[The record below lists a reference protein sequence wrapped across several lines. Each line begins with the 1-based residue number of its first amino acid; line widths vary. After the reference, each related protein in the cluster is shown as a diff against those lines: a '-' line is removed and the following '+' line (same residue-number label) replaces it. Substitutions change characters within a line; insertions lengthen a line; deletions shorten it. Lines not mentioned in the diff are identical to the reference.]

1 MHFLKSRLFSS
12 LGLAAGA
19 ALLTGFSGAF
29 VTSGVLAQSI
39 PSQWSNA
46 NFTPPANLGAPD
58 RTQAGGTRNGGGL
71 ELAALVPD
79 SNFGVTA
86 ADNTSVFIYLPSAR
100 DVSQMRE
107 LKFELVDESDRVVHE
122 ADYQVSGGEGILRL
136 VIPETNEEGEDLL
149 VEGQNYYWIVT
160 MYDETDETLA
170 LESWIRRV
178 SVSEE
183 LTAQLSGKSAR
194 EQARILA
201 DRSIWYGA
209 LNQLALAYQENPQ
222 DEAIAQ
228 DWQKLLKAAGLGSF
242 SRLSANA
249 FLVPETVTSNVF

>member
-1 MHFLKSRLFSS
+1 MRFLKSRLFSS
-12 LGLAAGA
+12 LGLAVGT

-39 PSQWSNA
+39 PSEWSNA
-46 NFTPPANLGAPD
+46 NFTPPAGLGAPE

-71 ELAALVPD
+71 ELAALVPA
-79 SNFGVTA
+79 SNFGVTV
-86 ADNTSVFIYLPSAR
+86 ADNTAVFVYLPGAK
-100 DVSQMRE
+100 DTSQMRE
-107 LKFELVDESDRVVHE
+107 LKFELLDESDRVVHE
-122 ADYQVSGGEGILRL
+122 ADYKVSGGEGILRL
-136 VIPETNEEGEDLL
+136 AIPETNEAGEDIL
-149 VEGQNYYWIVT
+149 VEGRNYYWVVT
-160 MYDETDETLA
+160 MYDETDETLV

-178 SVSEE
+178 PVSGE

-194 EQARILA
+194 EKARILA
-201 DRSIWYGA
+201 EKSIWYGA

-228 DWQKLLKAAGLGSF
+228 DWQKLLQAAGLGSF

-249 FLVPETVTSNVF
+249 FLAPETVTSHVF